1 MAINKHAYLRHKTL
15 DNCFRD
21 TRRKY
26 FIYDLI
32 KECQNAL
39 SEYLGVEDGI
49 KRRQIYNDI
58 SYMESEGGYS
68 IILDRLKD
76 GKRVYYRYKDVN
88 FSIMNQP
95 MNVKEEQQLR
105 EALITLT
112 RFKGMP
118 QFDWVEELAMK
129 LETKLNL
136 KEIPSKVIEFD
147 ENKYL
152 VGKNY
157 ISDLYDTILSKQVL
171 NIQYKSFKVDEA
183 IEIVFH
189 PYYLKQYNNRWFVL
203 GRNQIYNSIQNLSLD
218 RILNIEHNNQIQ
230 FIDNDLVD
238 FEEYFED
245 IIGVSIENESVQTV
259 VLKVEKSLL
268 PYIQT
273 KPLHESQIIKPFDES
288 FGLVVIKVIPNY
300 ELESLILSF
309 GERVEVL
316 EPEEVRGKIV
326 GRIKK
331 LNEVY

>member
-1 MAINKHAYLRHKTL
+1 MAVNKHSYLRHKTL
-15 DNCFRD
+15 DKCFRD

-26 FIYDLI
+26 FIDDLI
-32 KECQNAL
+32 KDCQNAL

-49 KRRQIYNDI
+49 KRRQIFNDI

-88 FSIMNQP
+88 FSILNQP

-105 EALITLT
+105 EAILTLS

-136 KEIPSKVIEFD
+136 KDVTSKVIEFD

-152 VGKNY
+152 VGKNF
-157 ISDLYDTILSKQVL
+157 ISDLYDAILSKQVL
-171 NIQYKSFKVDEA
+171 NICYKSFKVEEA
-183 IEIVFH
+183 IEIIFH
-189 PYYLKQYNNRWFVL
+189 PYYLKQYNNRWFVF
-203 GRNQIYNSIQNLSLD
+203 GRNHTYNSIQNLSLD
-218 RILNIEHNNQIQ
+218 RITSIEETHIEY
-230 FIDNDLVD
+230 IENDLVD

-245 IIGVSIENESVQTV
+245 IIGVSIDNEPVQTV

-273 KPLHESQIIKPFDES
+273 KPLHESQFIKPFDDNY
-288 FGLVVIKVIPNY
+288 GMVIIKVIPNY

-309 GERVEVL
+309 GERVEVM
-316 EPEEVRGKIV
+316 EPEVLREKLKD
-326 GRIKK
+326 RIKK
-331 LNEVY
+331 LREIY

>member
-1 MAINKHAYLRHKTL
+1 MAVNKQSYLRHKTL
-15 DNCFRD
+15 DKCFRD

-26 FIYDLI
+26 FIDDLI

-49 KRRQIYNDI
+49 KRRQIFNDI

-76 GKRVYYRYKDVN
+76 GKRVYYRYKDIN
-88 FSIMNQP
+88 FSILNQP

-105 EALITLT
+105 AAILTLS

-136 KEIPSKVIEFD
+136 KDATSKVIEFD

-157 ISDLYDTILSKQVL
+157 ISDLYEAILSKQVL
-171 NIQYKSFKVDEA
+171 NIQYKSFKVDVP

-189 PYYLKQYNNRWFVL
+189 PYYLKQYNNRWFVF

-218 RILNIEHNNQIQ
+218 RIITIEEAQIEY
-230 FIDNDLVD
+230 IENDLVD
-238 FEEYFED
+238 FSEYFED
-245 IIGVSIENESVQTV
+245 IIGVSIEQSPIQKV

-273 KPLHESQIIKPFDES
+273 KPLHESQFIKPFDENYE
-288 FGLVVIKVIPNY
+288 LVVIKVMPNY

-309 GERVEVL
+309 GERVEVM
-316 EPEEVRGKIV
+316 EPEAMRWKLKE
-326 GRIKK
+326 RIKK
-331 LNEVY
+331 LSELY

>member
-1 MAINKHAYLRHKTL
+1 MAVNKHAYLRHKIL
-15 DNCFRD
+15 DKCFRD

-26 FIYDLI
+26 FMEDLI

-49 KRRQIYNDI
+49 KRRQIFSDI
-58 SYMESEGGYS
+58 TYMESEGGYS

-88 FSIMNQP
+88 FSILNQP

-105 EALITLT
+105 EAILTLS

-136 KEIPSKVIEFD
+136 KDVSSKVIEFD

-157 ISDLYDTILSKQVL
+157 ISELYESIISKRVL
-171 NIQYKSFKVDEA
+171 EIHYKSFKTNK
-183 IEIVFH
+183 EIKINFH
-189 PYYLKQYNNRWFVL
+189 PYYLKQYNNRWFVF
-203 GRNQIYNSIQNLSLD
+203 GRNGEYDSIQNLSLD
-218 RILNIEHNNQIQ
+218 RILQIEYLN
-230 FIDNDLVD
+230 DSYKENDLVD
-238 FEEYFED
+238 FSEYFED
-245 IIGVSIENESVQTV
+245 IIGVSLEQRPIEKV

-273 KPLHESQIIKPFDES
+273 KPLHESQYDKTLDENY
-288 FGLVVIKVIPNY
+288 GLVVINVIPNY
-300 ELESLILSF
+300 ELESLLLSF

-316 EPEEVRGKIV
+316 EPEALRVKLKE
-326 GRIKK
+326 RIKK
-331 LNEVY
+331 LSEIY